1 MKRIKIFD
9 TTLRDGEQAPGC
21 SMNLHEKIE
30 VAKQLERLGVDIIE
44 AGFAI
49 ASPGDFES
57 ISMVA
62 KELKNTVVC
71 SLARALE
78 KDIDAAWG
86 SVRHAVSPRIHTFIA
101 TSPVHMQYKL
111 KMTPE
116 QVLERTAAMVAY
128 AKKYCPDVEFSAED
142 AGRSDLEFL
151 SKVCSTAIKAGATV
165 INIPDTVGYLNP
177 AEITERLTYLM
188 NHIDNVETVD
198 VSVHNHNDLGLAT
211 ANSLAAIL
219 VGATQVECTIN
230 GLGERAG
237 NAALE
242 EIVMGLITRKQLYQ
256 AECGIDTRQ
265 IYRTSRLVSTV
276 TGMQIPANKAVVGQ
290 NAFAHES
297 GIHQHGVMA
306 ERSTYEIMTPQ
317 SIGIP
322 QNKMILGKHSGKH
335 ALQERLVALGYQL
348 TEEQLT
354 ETFEAFKKLADKKK
368 TIMDRDLETLVE
380 HNEGKIDEGYRLDS
394 FIINSGNTID
404 ATASV
409 KISLDGK
416 VLSGVSL
423 GSGPIDA
430 GFTAIN
436 SIIGED
442 FELEDYS
449 LHSITEGEDAL
460 GEAVVKL
467 SYKGKAVTGRGV
479 STDIVE
485 ASLRAYLNGV
495 NRALR
500 DFVNV
505 KEDIDDRV

>member
-1 MKRIKIFD
+1 
-9 TTLRDGEQAPGC
+9 
-21 SMNLHEKIE
+21 
-30 VAKQLERLGVDIIE
+30 
-44 AGFAI
+44 
-49 ASPGDFES
+49 
-57 ISMVA
+57 
-62 KELKNTVVC
+62 
-71 SLARALE
+71 
-78 KDIDAAWG
+78 
-86 SVRHAVSPRIHTFIA
+86 
-101 TSPVHMQYKL
+101 
-111 KMTPE
+111 
-116 QVLERTAAMVAY
+116 
-128 AKKYCPDVEFSAED
+128 
-142 AGRSDLEFL
+142 
-151 SKVCSTAIKAGATV
+151 
-165 INIPDTVGYLNP
+165 
-177 AEITERLTYLM
+177 
-188 NHIDNVETVD
+188 
-198 VSVHNHNDLGLAT
+198 
-211 ANSLAAIL
+211 
-219 VGATQVECTIN
+219 
-230 GLGERAG
+230 
-237 NAALE
+237 
-242 EIVMGLITRKQLYQ
+242 
-256 AECGIDTRQ
+256 
-265 IYRTSRLVSTV
+265 
-276 TGMQIPANKAVVGQ
+276 
-290 NAFAHES
+290 
-297 GIHQHGVMA
+297 MA

-335 ALQERLVALGYQL
+335 ALEERLVALGYQL